1 MKNNCLVEIN
11 TVNCS
16 ICNLEIMAI
25 AETDR
30 DKALNVRIKNQL
42 LNAPT
47 TDPVTSYFVVILFYL
62 L

>member
-11 TVNCS
+11 TVICS

-30 DKALNVRIKNQL
+30 DKALNVRKKKLATKCPNYRS
-42 LNAPT
+42 
-47 TDPVTSYFVVILFYL
+47 SYF
-62 L
+62 